1 MKKLSKL
8 VSKVAVMQSKATRKL
23 LKKSAS
29 DHAREAARFREDS
42 LREGARLT
50 EAGVQIYK
58 DSHPIYEELILPLLN
73 QAVQIANKYGFN
85 VLYQTQTP
93 TPEMP
98 EYTHAFASA
107 NSKTITPTMQGCI
120 DLIHSRPTVKR
131 NSDGT
136 LIHTTPEKPFANET
150 ARELMAQMLYE
161 QRVKEKGYVRWV
173 PRGNSTMQ
181 DQARDTVR
189 RMFAQ
194 ATPAPVSDTASS
206 APVSVGAHA
215 EHAKDCDV
223 HQGKR
228 CDC

>member
-42 LREGARLT
+42 LREGARLA
-50 EAGVQIYK
+50 EAGVQVYK

-73 QAVQIANKYGFN
+73 QAVQIANKHGFN

-136 LIHTTPEKPFANET
+136 LIHTTPEKPFANDT
-150 ARELMAQMLYE
+150 ARELMAQLLYE
-161 QRVKEKGYVRWV
+161 SWAEERLYVPWV
-173 PRGNSTMQ
+173 PGGNSTMQ
-181 DQARDTVR
+181 DHARQEVLQAL
-189 RMFAQ
+189 AQ
-194 ATPAPVSDTASS
+194 ATPAPASDTAV
-206 APVSVGAHA
+206 P
-215 EHAKDCDV
+215 E
-223 HQGKR
+223 
-228 CDC
+228 